1 MQKMFSSHKSD
12 VIGVLCFGL
21 VWILLIPLLRLLIV
35 ICKKYP
41 RIVRLLIV
49 VLILVNMFS
58 NRMNSSVLSIALIS
72 CFLTEQFF

>member
-1 MQKMFSSHKSD
+1 MQKMISSHKSD

-58 NRMNSSVLSIALIS
+58 NRMNSVLSIALIS

>member
-1 MQKMFSSHKSD
+1 MQKMISSHKSD

-58 NRMNSSVLSIALIS
+58 NRMNSVLGIALIS